1 MSASMQQGLKAEPNL
16 TPLLDVVFQLI
27 TFFMLVINFSND
39 NYDIR
44 IKLPVAG
51 SARPLD
57 DAQRAAAEDRLVL
70 NIDSKGQLLWNGKAL
85 NGGQAVEQIKFEAQL
100 ARLNRDTLAHG
111 KKPDP
116 AEGLPTRVV
125 IRADRDTPF
134 APIYALITACQSNGY
149 RKFDLKAMT
158 GS

>member
-70 NIDSKGQLLWNGKAL
+70 NIDSKGQLLFNGKVQS
-85 NGGQAVEQIKFEAQL
+85 GGEAIQTIKFEAEL
-100 ARLNRDTLAHG
+100 ARLNQKTLSGG
-111 KKPDP
+111 KKRDP

-134 APIYALITACQSNGY
+134 APIYSLITACQSNGY

-158 GS
+158 GP

>member
-1 MSASMQQGLKAEPNL
+1 MSASSSELKAEPNL

-39 NYDIR
+39 NYDKS

-57 DAQRAAAEDRLVL
+57 DPSKAAEDRLVL
-70 NIDSKGQLLWNGKAL
+70 NIDSKGDLLFNGKVL
-85 NGGQAVEQIKFEAQL
+85 SGGQVIEQIRFEAQL
-100 ARLNRDTLAHG
+100 ARLNAKAVAG
-111 KKPDP
+111 KKPG
-116 AEGLPTRVV
+116 AEADDGLATRIV

-134 APIYALITACQSNGY
+134 APILSLISACQSNGF
-149 RKFDLKAMT
+149 RKFDLKAMN
-158 GS
+158 GE